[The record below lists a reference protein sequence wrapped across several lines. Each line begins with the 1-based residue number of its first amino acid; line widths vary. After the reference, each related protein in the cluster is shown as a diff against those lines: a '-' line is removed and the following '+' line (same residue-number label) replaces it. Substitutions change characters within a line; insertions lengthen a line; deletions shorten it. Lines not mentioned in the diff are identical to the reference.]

1 VAPRSKK
8 LPASTR
14 RAPAAVQPPPLELLP
29 IAAAR
34 WWHWWVPAL
43 LTALAA
49 AVAYLPAL
57 HNDFV
62 SWDDPGHITEN
73 EDVAAPD
80 GLRRIWNPWQ
90 TERQYYPLVFT
101 SYWLEYRAWGLN
113 PYGYHLTNLV
123 LHAVNAALLIAVL
136 RLLGVKPWVAW
147 LTAAL
152 FALHPINVASVAWA
166 TERKNVLSTLFY
178 LLSLACF
185 IRRMRGGGWLLYAAS
200 LLLFAAAL
208 LSKTASV
215 TLPVTALLCDRLIR
229 RRWSARSLVAV
240 APMIVLGLAA
250 GIVTHRV
257 EAGIARVS
265 MVPLEPVLRPLVAA
279 GAMWFYVGKILVP
292 VHFPAVYAR
301 WDVAGNWRP
310 FAAALLGVLA
320 AAAAA
325 WRWRRR
331 IPAHVGW
338 GLGHYVVAVSPMLGL
353 IPFNYTQFSFVAD
366 HFVYIPAIGLFL
378 ALATGADLARARLGR
393 TRAAFVAAT
402 VPACLVLALLG
413 ACTWRQCATVWKN
426 AHTLWEHTVRLVP
439 RSSVGHYSLGNLYR
453 REGRWADAAEQY
465 RLCTEARRELYQGYG
480 RRADMLWKLG
490 DREGAVTN
498 YRLGLKYAP
507 VNYRTWTEYHY
518 ELADLLVQL
527 GRPGEAEP
535 LLREV
540 VEHKSGLAEGY
551 VKLANFLRQQ
561 GRTGEAIATYERA
574 LKLAPDDAAAR
585 QGLRAA
591 QQERPAP

>member
-1 VAPRSKK
+1 MAPRSKK
-8 LPASTR
+8 PPASPR
-14 RAPAAVQPPPLELLP
+14 RTPAAAQPPPLELLP
-29 IAAAR
+29 IVAAR
-34 WWHWWVPAL
+34 WWHWWGLAL

-49 AVAYLPAL
+49 AIAYLPAL
-57 HNDFV
+57 RNDFV

-101 SYWLEYRAWGLN
+101 SYWLEYRAWKLN

-147 LTAAL
+147 LAAAL

-185 IRRMRGGGWLLYAAS
+185 VRRIRGGGWLSYAAS
-200 LLLFAAAL
+200 LLLFVAAL

-215 TLPVTALLCDRLIR
+215 TLPITALLCDRLIR

-240 APMIVLGLAA
+240 APMIVLGVAA

-279 GAMWFYVGKILVP
+279 GALWFYVGKILVP

-301 WDVAGNWRP
+301 WDVAGNWWP
-310 FAAALLGVLA
+310 FAAALLGTLAVA
-320 AAAAA
+320 AAV

-366 HFVYIPAIGLFL
+366 HFVYLPAIGLFL
-378 ALATGADLARARLGR
+378 TLATGVDLARARLGR
-393 TRAAFVAAT
+393 TRTAFVAAT
-402 VPACLVLALLG
+402 VPTCLVLALLG

-426 AHTLWEHTVRLVP
+426 GHTLWEHTVKLVP
-439 RSSVGHYSLGNLYR
+439 RCSIGHYSLGNLYR

-465 RLCTEARRELYQGYG
+465 RLCTAARRELYQGYG

-498 YRLGLKYAP
+498 YRLGLEYAP

-540 VEHKSGLAEGY
+540 VQRKSGLAEGY
-551 VKLANFLRQQ
+551 VKLASFLRQQ
-561 GRTGEAIATYERA
+561 GRTGEALAAYERA

-591 QQERPAP
+591 QQARPAP